1 MNYRT
6 LALVFLGLAA
16 VFAGLYGLLFYSG
29 MLLRDAAG
37 LSTGGVDAIT
47 GRTIQLA
54 CAVPAILL
62 AWMAIGFRKQ
72 LTNGAEQ
79 GLG

>member
-6 LALVFLGLAA
+6 LALAFVALAA
-16 VFAGLYGLLFYSG
+16 VFVGLYGLLFYSG
-29 MLLRDAAG
+29 MILVNEAG
-37 LSTGGVDAIT
+37 ITTGGVDAIS
-47 GRTIQLA
+47 GRTIQIA
-54 CAVPAILL
+54 CAVPAVLL
-62 AWMAIGFRKQ
+62 TWMAFGFRKQ

>member
-1 MNYRT
+1 MSYRT
-6 LALVFLGLAA
+6 LALAFVALAA

-29 MLLRDAAG
+29 MVLVNEAG

-47 GRTIQLA
+47 GRTIKIA
-54 CAVPAILL
+54 CAVPAVLL
-62 AWMAIGFRKQ
+62 AWAAIGFRKQ
-72 LTNGAEQ
+72 LASGAEQ